1 MFIITSSNLNRMEWK
16 DYSRREGEHTN
27 SFGLRNAFQEEKPMC
42 SSGTLKA
49 VDVMKYVVTDLLY
62 GYHITLKYSILLHT
76 ITVG

>member
-1 MFIITSSNLNRMEWK
+1 
-16 DYSRREGEHTN
+16 
-27 SFGLRNAFQEEKPMC
+27 MC